1 LTDDLHLVGVRIRKG
16 VSIRAEVVLVA
27 KVSEDSW
34 RARISP
40 ADRIGASDRLRFGD
54 VSESPACLLAFLDAD
69 VVEKH
74 GEIVLLSFH
83 FTGVALDD
91 ALDRMGRINP

>member
-1 LTDDLHLVGVRIRKG
+1 MCPKAR
-16 VSIRAEVVLVA
+16 RAF
-27 KVSEDSW
+27 W
-34 RARISP
+34 P
-40 ADRIGASDRLRFGD
+40 
-54 VSESPACLLAFLDAD
+54 LDAD